1 MSLKSLADAKASPVF
16 FALFK
21 TKFSQFRTI
30 MKIWTSSEQP
40 YHSDVCQHKL
50 MIKYTKHT
58 LKKVEDLFDK
68 IKYTIRYERGNFQ
81 SGYCIVE
88 NRRIAVINKFYDAE
102 ARINCLIEIL
112 GNVEVDIETLEDKEK
127 SLYRQLT
134 EVFEAK
140 AENPEAEK
148 TETPLTEENP
158 EAETPQVTPE
168 N

>member
-1 MSLKSLADAKASPVF
+1 
-16 FALFK
+16 
-21 TKFSQFRTI
+21 
-30 MKIWTSSEQP
+30 
-40 YHSDVCQHKL
+40 

-68 IKYTIRYERGNFQ
+68 IKYIIRYERGNFQ

-112 GNVEVDIETLEDKEK
+112 GNVEVDIETLDDKEK
-127 SLYRQLT
+127 NLYDQLT
-134 EVFEAK
+134 QVFEAK
-140 AENPEAEK
+140 EEDSEEGKIEATATEEK
-148 TETPLTEENP
+148 TTP
-158 EAETPQVTPE
+158 VTPE

>member
-1 MSLKSLADAKASPVF
+1 
-16 FALFK
+16 
-21 TKFSQFRTI
+21 
-30 MKIWTSSEQP
+30 
-40 YHSDVCQHKL
+40 

-68 IKYTIRYERGNFQ
+68 IKYIIRYERGNFQ

-112 GNVEVDIETLEDKEK
+112 GNVEVDIETLDDKEK
-127 SLYRQLT
+127 NLYDQLT
-134 EVFEAK
+134 QVFKAKEEGSEEETVEATT
-140 AENPEAEK
+140 A
-148 TETPLTEENP
+148 EENA
-158 EAETPQVTPE
+158 EAETTPVTPE

>member
-1 MSLKSLADAKASPVF
+1 
-16 FALFK
+16 
-21 TKFSQFRTI
+21 
-30 MKIWTSSEQP
+30 
-40 YHSDVCQHKL
+40 

-58 LKKVEDLFDK
+58 LKKIEDLFDK

-112 GNVEVDIETLEDKEK
+112 GNVEVDIETLDDKEK
-127 SLYRQLT
+127 KLYDQLT
-134 EVFEAK
+134 QVFKAK
-140 AENPEAEK
+140 EESLEEEQTK
-148 TETPLTEENP
+148 EENSEP
-158 EAETPQVTPE
+158 EPEVEPEVEPEPEIVKENVEEETTPITPE